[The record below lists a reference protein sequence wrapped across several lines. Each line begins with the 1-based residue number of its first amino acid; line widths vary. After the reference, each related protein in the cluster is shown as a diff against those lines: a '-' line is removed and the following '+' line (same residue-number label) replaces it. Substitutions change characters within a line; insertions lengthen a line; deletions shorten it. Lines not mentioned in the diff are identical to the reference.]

1 MYCHSVR
8 MTTVVAVLR
17 RHGYAMSEQT
27 LAAHLD
33 ALLSA
38 PQQDNVGIDMS
49 ATDAAY
55 LAQYSGVQDASD
67 ADLAALDARS
77 AGRAAAEAGRG
88 LSRNDA
94 AALLDVDPSRV
105 SHQITS
111 GRLYSYPGS
120 HGRPV
125 FPDWQFTT
133 RTGAPDS
140 SAKVVVLPHLG
151 AVIAAI
157 PAGSHPVAV
166 RTFMTTPNKD
176 LAVQGTA
183 LSPREWLRG
192 GGDPADVVG
201 LAVTLGEQV

>member
-1 MYCHSVR
+1 MYCYSVR

-120 HGRPV
+120 H
-125 FPDWQFTT
+125 
-133 RTGAPDS
+133 
-140 SAKVVVLPHLG
+140 
-151 AVIAAI
+151 
-157 PAGSHPVAV
+157 
-166 RTFMTTPNKD
+166 
-176 LAVQGTA
+176 
-183 LSPREWLRG
+183 
-192 GGDPADVVG
+192 
-201 LAVTLGEQV
+201 